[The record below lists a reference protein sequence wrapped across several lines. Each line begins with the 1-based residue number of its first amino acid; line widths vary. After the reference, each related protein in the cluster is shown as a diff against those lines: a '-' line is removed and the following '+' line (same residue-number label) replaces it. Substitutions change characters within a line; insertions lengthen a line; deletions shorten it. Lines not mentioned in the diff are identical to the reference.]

1 MALGS
6 VSFDPDTLERLV
18 PDELT
23 SDEVSRATL
32 ELHLD
37 RYRFAARH
45 CRPGRVLDI
54 ACGVGYGSRL
64 LGDLRRDDV
73 SVLGVDLSEDAVRYA
88 GEHYGDARVSFR
100 QSDAMAFRSD
110 EPFDTIVSLETI
122 EHLPDPAGF
131 VDNILRLLRP
141 GGMFVASVPTTPSV
155 DANPHHLH
163 DFTRRKL
170 DRLVAKHGLREVAA
184 LPQVQP
190 FGLRSVLT
198 RADSRTKNVRSNLP
212 SYYLSHPGRLLKRL
226 ASTLRHGFANHYIT
240 VAWTSPDAERS
251 RD

>member
-1 MALGS
+1 M

-32 ELHLD
+32 ELHLE
-37 RYRFAARH
+37 RYRFAAQH
-45 CRPGRVLDI
+45 CAPGRVLDI

-64 LGDLRRDDV
+64 LADLREDI
-73 SVLGVDLSEDAVRYA
+73 SVLGVDLSADAVRYA
-88 GEHYGDARVSFR
+88 SEHYGDDRVSFR
-100 QSDAMAFRSD
+100 QADAMTFRSD
-110 EPFDTIVSLETI
+110 QRFDAIVSLETI
-122 EHLPDPAGF
+122 EHLPDPRGF
-131 VDNILRLLRP
+131 VDNTLAMLRP
-141 GGMFVASVPTTPSV
+141 GGTFVASVPTTPSV

-170 DRLVAKHGLREVAA
+170 DGLVAAHGLREVAS

-190 FGLRSVLT
+190 FGVRSVLT
-198 RADSRTKNVRSNLP
+198 RADSRTKNVRANLP
-212 SYYLSHPGRLLKRL
+212 AYYLSHPASLLKRL

-240 VAWTSPDAERS
+240 VAWVSSLGEKS
-251 RD
+251 GG

>member
-1 MALGS
+1 MSS

-18 PDELT
+18 PHELT

-32 ELHLD
+32 ELHLE

-45 CRPGRVLDI
+45 CRSGRVLDI

-64 LGDLRRDDV
+64 LGDLLGDDAH
-73 SVLGVDLSEDAVRYA
+73 VLGVDLSHDAIGYA
-88 GEHYGDARVSFR
+88 SEHYGDARVSFQ
-100 QSDAMAFRSD
+100 QSDAMDFRSD
-110 EPFDTIVSLETI
+110 EPFDSIVSLETI

-131 VDNILRLLRP
+131 VDNVLRLLRP
-141 GGMFVASVPTTPSV
+141 GGTFIASVPTTPSV

-163 DFTRRKL
+163 DFTRKKL
-170 DRLVAKHGLREVAA
+170 DGLVAGHRLRQMAA

-190 FGLRSVLT
+190 FGLRSVLS
-198 RADSRTKNVRSNLP
+198 RADSRSKNVRANLP
-212 SYYLSHPGRLLKRL
+212 GYYLRNPASLLKRL
-226 ASTLRHGFANHYIT
+226 ASTLRYGLANHYIT
-240 VAWTSPDAERS
+240 VAWTSASPGES

>member
-1 MALGS
+1 VGS

-32 ELHLD
+32 ELHLE
-37 RYRFAARH
+37 RYRFAAQH
-45 CRPGRVLDI
+45 CRPGRLLDI

-64 LGDLRRDDV
+64 LGDLRDDLT
-73 SVLGVDLSEDAVRYA
+73 VLGVDVSGDAVRYA
-88 GEHYGDARVSFR
+88 SEHYGDSRVSF
-100 QSDAMAFRSD
+100 QQADAMAFQSD
-110 EPFDTIVSLETI
+110 QRFDTIVSLETI

-163 DFTRRKL
+163 DFTRAKL
-170 DRLVAKHGLREVAA
+170 DRLVAQHRLREVAA

-190 FGLRSVLT
+190 FGLTSVLT
-198 RADSRTKNVRSNLP
+198 RADSRTKNVRPNLP
-212 SYYLSHPGRLLKRL
+212 AYYLSHPGSLLKRV

-240 VAWTSPDAERS
+240 VAWTSPDAGAS
-251 RD
+251 RG